1 MSDVR
6 VTARCGDTESN
17 RLKMR
22 PFFTRLTLLTAAI
35 AAAPIP
41 PTSAFAQDGLRQQAE
56 WNRALQQALDEARAQ
71 LRSDKP
77 NEVAWGAFRAA
88 EYRLFNLMPD
98 LTAKLAAPPTGDDRE
113 VYAVRAALLDS
124 AVRLDAAV
132 PASVVRSYW
141 NDFPVQSAILFAKAT
156 GARDGVLLDLLTSA
170 TECRWFALANLLVQW
185 RPSGLAV
192 SANGLVLNILTPI
205 HLNLVV
211 TVSEQGNAGSGGGAG
226 GGVGDGIGINPA
238 GFPPRATYRFE
249 SGPSAGVAVLS
260 TGPRVLYYSRT
271 VSYGWQFAVSEVY
284 IGGPTG
290 AERLRY
296 VQAYAFPEH
305 EPLDQVRQLGERY
318 ESARWEDDDAL
329 RRRIDDLRADM
340 LQHYRDFLAT
350 LVARGRLTAADSQ
363 SLAQP
368 AIDVRI
374 VDARKDK
381 SRLLPAIK

>member
-1 MSDVR
+1 ML
-6 VTARCGDTESN
+6 T
-17 RLKMR
+17 
-22 PFFTRLTLLTAAI
+22 FFTRLALLPAAI
-35 AAAPIP
+35 AAAPISP
-41 PTSAFAQDGLRQQAE
+41 PSAYAQDGLRQQAE
-56 WNRALQQALDEARAQ
+56 WNRAVQQALDEAGAE

-98 LTAKLAAPPTGDDRE
+98 LIAKLAAPPAGDDRE

-141 NDFPVQSAILFAKAT
+141 NDFPVQSAILFARAT
-156 GARDGVLLDLLTSA
+156 GARDAVLLDLLTSA
-170 TECRWFALANLLVQW
+170 IEFRWFALANLLVQW

-192 SANGLVLNILTPI
+192 SPNALAVNILTPI

-226 GGVGDGIGINPA
+226 GGVGDGIGMNPA

-249 SGPSAGVAVLS
+249 SGPLPGLTVLS
-260 TGPRVLYYSRT
+260 TGPRVVYYSRT
-271 VSYGWQFAVSEVY
+271 VSYGWQFGVSEAY

-305 EPLDQVRQLGERY
+305 EPFDRVQQLAERN
-318 ESARWEDDDAL
+318 EVARWEGDDAL
-329 RRRIDDLRADM
+329 RRRVDDLRADM
-340 LQHYRDFLAT
+340 LQKYRDFLTT
-350 LVARGRLTAADSQ
+350 LVTRGRLTAADAQ

-368 AIDVRI
+368 PIDVRI

-381 SRLLPAIK
+381 SQPLPVIK

>member
-1 MSDVR
+1 
-6 VTARCGDTESN
+6 
-17 RLKMR
+17 MR

-56 WNRALQQALDEARAQ
+56 WNRALQQALDEAGAE

-98 LTAKLAAPPTGDDRE
+98 LITKLAAPPAGDDRE

-141 NDFPVQSAILFAKAT
+141 HDFPVQSAILFARAT
-156 GARDGVLLDLLTSA
+156 GGRDGVLLELLTSA
-170 TECRWFALANLLVQW
+170 TEFRWFALANLLVQW

-192 SANGLVLNILTPI
+192 SPNGLEVNILTPI

-211 TVSEQGNAGSGGGAG
+211 TVSEQGNAGSGGGG
-226 GGVGDGIGINPA
+226 GSGVSDGIGINPA

-249 SGPSAGVAVLS
+249 SGPLAGLTVLS
-260 TGPRVLYYSRT
+260 TGPRVVYYSRT
-271 VSYGWQFAVSEVY
+271 VSYGWQFGVSEVY

-296 VQAYAFPEH
+296 AQTYAFPEH
-305 EPLDQVRQLGERY
+305 EPIDRVRQLGERY
-318 ESARWEDDDAL
+318 DSARWEGEDAL
-329 RRRIDDLRADM
+329 RRRVDDLRADM
-340 LQHYRDFLAT
+340 LQKYRDFLAT
-350 LVARGRLTAADSQ
+350 VVAKGRLTAADSQ

-368 AIDVRI
+368 PIDVRI
-374 VDARKDK
+374 VDARKDT
-381 SRLLPAIK
+381 SRPLPAIK